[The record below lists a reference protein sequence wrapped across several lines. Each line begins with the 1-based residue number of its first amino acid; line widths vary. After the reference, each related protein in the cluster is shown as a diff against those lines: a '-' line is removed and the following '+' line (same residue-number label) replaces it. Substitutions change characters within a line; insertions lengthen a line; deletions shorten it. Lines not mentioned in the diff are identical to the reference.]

1 MMSGM
6 LLLDIY
12 DHLPIFHV
20 YDHNIVD
27 SEILHTI
34 NESNINDSNINISI
48 IDYEMRIETRC
59 MLTVM
64 LMNVVICFMIKFTD
78 LYTFVCLVL

>member
-1 MMSGM
+1 

-20 YDHNIVD
+20 YDHTIVD

-34 NESNINDSNINISI
+34 NESNINDSNINNFNHTLWDDNRDSLYAKG
-48 IDYEMRIETRC
+48 DVDECCDM
-59 MLTVM
+59 
-64 LMNVVICFMIKFTD
+64 FHDKFTD